1 MNPLVLQK
9 FLKVSEYLLTGSPEA
24 KLGFDDLK
32 AAAPSLSHTLDL
44 KLQPFTQGQESKI

>member
-32 AAAPSLSHTLDL
+32 AAMPAAPHPLDL
-44 KLQPFTQGQESKI
+44 KLQPLTQGDKSEV